1 MTHAGYDPPVPSN
14 TRSNLPNLLTLS
26 RVALAAAFFA
36 VLSLRTGLHAGSG
49 PPDPWL
55 IAAAVIFIL
64 AALTDALDGY
74 LARRWGVV
82 STFGRIMDPFADKV
96 LVLGAFVYLAGPGFG
111 ATLTIEPG
119 TIDERTHHF
128 QTSGVAVWMAVA
140 VIARELLVTSIRAVF
155 ESRGI
160 DFSAGWAGKAKM
172 ILQSLAIPLILLIL
186 ALTEPTPGTL
196 WRPLIDALVW
206 LTVLVTLWS
215 GVPYVKRAAAARPG
229 SP

>member
-1 MTHAGYDPPVPSN
+1 MPSN
-14 TRSNLPNLLTLS
+14 TRTKLPNALTLS
-26 RVALAAAFFA
+26 RVGLAAAFFA
-36 VLSLRTGLHAGSG
+36 VLSLRTGLHARSG
-49 PPDPWL
+49 PPDLWL

-64 AALTDALDGY
+64 AALTDFLDGH

-96 LVLGAFVYLAGPGFG
+96 LVLGAFVYLAGPGFLE
-111 ATLTIEPG
+111 TVQ
-119 TIDERTHHF
+119 IDGRDVRL
-128 QTSGVAVWMAVA
+128 QVSGVAAWMAVA

-160 DFSAGWAGKAKM
+160 DFSAGWAGKFKM
-172 ILQSLAIPLILLIL
+172 VLQSLAIPLILLIL

-196 WRPLIDALVW
+196 WRPLIDSLVW

-215 GVPYVKRAAAARPG
+215 GVPYIKRAAAG
-229 SP
+229 L

>member
-1 MTHAGYDPPVPSN
+1 MPSD
-14 TRSNLPNLLTLS
+14 TRANLPNLLTLS

-36 VLSLRTGLHAGSG
+36 VLSLRTGLQAETG
-49 PPDPWL
+49 PPDLWL
-55 IAAAVIFIL
+55 IAAAVIFL
-64 AALTDALDGY
+64 GAALTDALDGF

-96 LVLGAFVYLAGPGFG
+96 LVLGAFVYLAGPGFRMSFKP
-111 ATLTIEPG
+111 PG
-119 TIDERTHHF
+119 SAETEFF
-128 QTSGVAVWMAVA
+128 QASGIYAWMAVA

-186 ALTEPTPGTL
+186 ALTEPTRGTL

-215 GVPYVKRAAAARPG
+215 GVPYIRRAAAVARPG
-229 SP
+229 AA

>member
-1 MTHAGYDPPVPSN
+1 MPSVGYHRAVRDA
-14 TRSNLPNLLTLS
+14 TRSKLPNALTLS

-36 VLSLRTGLHAGSG
+36 VLSLRTGLHASSG

-55 IAAAVIFIL
+55 IAAAIIFIL

-96 LVLGAFVYLAGPGFG
+96 LVLGAFVYLAGPGFLE
-111 ATLTIEPG
+111 TVQ
-119 TIDERTHHF
+119 IDGRAVRL
-128 QTSGVAVWMAVA
+128 QVSGVAAWMAVA

-155 ESRGI
+155 ESGGI

-186 ALTEPTPGTL
+186 ALTEPTPGTF

-215 GVPYVKRAAAARPG
+215 GVPYIRRAVAGLRSA
-229 SP
+229 